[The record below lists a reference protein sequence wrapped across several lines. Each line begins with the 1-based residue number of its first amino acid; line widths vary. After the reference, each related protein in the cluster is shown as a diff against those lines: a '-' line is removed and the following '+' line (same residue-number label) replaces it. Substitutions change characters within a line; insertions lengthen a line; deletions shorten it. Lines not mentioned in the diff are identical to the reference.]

1 MLACCCELARTHCP
15 LCCLLT
21 TAGLTEESFED
32 EVVNVR
38 ALVERPA
45 EAMHADAILGFKLEQ
60 NPNRSAIRQQQVEV
74 GTANEQTILRQ
85 WRLSLSFSALCKQCC
100 NAGESAVEVMRI
112 AC

>member
-45 EAMHADAILGFKLEQ
+45 EAMHADAILGFKL
-60 NPNRSAIRQQQVEV
+60 
-74 GTANEQTILRQ
+74 
-85 WRLSLSFSALCKQCC
+85 
-100 NAGESAVEVMRI
+100 
-112 AC
+112 